1 MNSTYTAYPN
11 PELAQ
16 LEMLAQVDELV
27 ARLSRWGA
35 PSSPWEPLEHCHAL
49 VRRLLSRVETL
60 RIRLET
66 PLVVATFGG
75 TGTGKSTLVNA
86 LVGREC
92 TTTGRQRP
100 TTTQPV
106 LIAHP
111 ELELSPLGLPLD
123 EFQIQRVD
131 APLLRDVVIIDCPDP
146 DTTEAETHGSNLAR
160 LHQLLPFCDVLIYT
174 STQQKYRSARVTD
187 ELAQAATGC
196 RLVFVQ
202 THAAVDEDIRDDWR
216 QQLDGLYRVPD
227 MYFVDSLRA
236 MREQQAGQRPTGDFG
251 RLQDLLTSQLAAS
264 HRTQIRRANL
274 IDLVQGALTH
284 CRQRLDRDWPG
295 IERLESALDDQR
307 QKLIA
312 GMSTRLRDE
321 LLTSR
326 NLWERRLIGAVAQ
339 QWGFSPFASVLRVYN
354 GLGNLIASAGLWRA
368 RSSAQMALIGAVQG
382 VRWLNEKKDELQSES
397 RLERAAAIS
406 LDDTLLRESQVVIA
420 GYVQEAR
427 LDPTLVETGTLDSLR
442 REAVRVEDQFLGD
455 AGRRTD
461 EIIADLSSR
470 HSGKFV
476 HGLYE
481 LLLFVLIAYIVGFP
495 AYNFFYAHP
504 VLERPLV
511 PSDFYIHG
519 GVFFVLWSLV
529 LVMVF
534 THRLRR
540 GLVARIT
547 ELAQQV
553 AQTRLA
559 AGLFPALEQACS
571 DLRVEREQLEALATS
586 TASLRREIAAS
597 HELGAPIRPVPLHM
611 AESR

>member
-1 MNSTYTAYPN
+1 MNSLNSSFQN

-16 LEMLAQVDELV
+16 LEMLAQVDELIS
-27 ARLSRWGA
+27 RLSRWAA
-35 PSSPWEPLEHCHAL
+35 PPCPWEPLEHCHAL

-60 RIRLET
+60 RIRLEA

-75 TGTGKSTLVNA
+75 TGTGKSSLVNA

-100 TTTQPV
+100 TTTQAV

-111 ELELSPLGLPLD
+111 ETELSPLGLPLD
-123 EFQIQRVD
+123 AFHLVRVD

-146 DTTEAETHGSNLAR
+146 DTSEAETHGSNLAR

-216 QQLDGLYRVPD
+216 QQLDGQYQVPD
-227 MYFVDSLRA
+227 VFFVDSLRA
-236 MREQQAGQRPTGDFG
+236 LREQQAGQRPTGDFR
-251 RLQDLLTSQLAAS
+251 RLHDLLTTQLAAS

-274 IDLVQGALTH
+274 IDLVQGALRH
-284 CRQRLDRDWPG
+284 CREHLDRNWQAIDQ
-295 IERLESALDDQR
+295 LETALDDQR

-312 GMSTRLRDE
+312 SMSTRLRDE

-326 NLWERRLIGAVAQ
+326 NLWERRLIGAVTQ
-339 QWGFSPFASVLRVYN
+339 RWGFSPFASVLRIYN

-382 VRWLNEKKDELQSES
+382 VRWLSEKKDELQSES

-406 LDDTLLRESQVVIA
+406 LDDALLRESQVVIA

-427 LDPTLVETGTLDSLR
+427 LDSRLAEGGTLEGLR

-461 EIIADLSSR
+461 EIITDLSSR
-470 HSGKFV
+470 HSGMFV
-476 HGLYE
+476 HALYE
-481 LLLFVLIAYIVGFP
+481 LLLLVLIAYIVGFP

-504 VLERPLV
+504 VLGRPLV
-511 PSDFYIHG
+511 PSDFYVHG
-519 GVFFVLWSLV
+519 AVFFVLWSLL

-540 GLVARIT
+540 GLVSRVT
-547 ELAQQV
+547 ELAHQL

-559 AGLFPALEQACS
+559 AGLFPALERVCA
-571 DLRVEREQLEALATS
+571 DLRLEREQLETLVAS
-586 TASLRREIAAS
+586 TASLRREIATS
-597 HELGAPIRPVPLHM
+597 HELGAPIRPVPLQT
-611 AESR
+611 AAAR